1 MKIENYTEAPK
12 KSLYNSGTLEDL
24 ITEISTNVTRE
35 DLRRDSTVMSCISVL
50 SGYIASMSLQLF
62 KTREKDSRRIN
73 NDLTELL
80 KRPNILYNYFD
91 FIKEALQEMLINKEV
106 FIKISTKK
114 GQVIGLDIIKNATL
128 FETSKQYFVGGMIN
142 NQTVKVNYAN
152 CLHFRDS
159 FDRFKALENIIAT
172 KKSVSKLIN
181 RSYDSN
187 LQNVIKGIIT
197 VEGEALSDD
206 TKIYLKRAF
215 NKVLNSGEDNIAV
228 LEEGMK
234 FDSIQGNG
242 VQSYSFA
249 ESQVKEILAIQDDKI
264 HQIFNVPK
272 VLTSIS
278 EGSYNLSEAQKSL
291 FIESLLPVIKMIEN
305 EMTYKLLTS
314 IERETMYFRINYESI
329 LRGSSLDRANFYKTM
344 KETGLM
350 TIEEIRAKENLPY
363 IDGTDDLMA
372 SLNYVP
378 LSEWKEYVTRRDTVT
393 SVPSGTEQ

>member
-1 MKIENYTEAPK
+1 MKIENYTEATK

-62 KTREKDSRRIN
+62 KTREKDSIRIN

>member
-1 MKIENYTEAPK
+1 
-12 KSLYNSGTLEDL
+12 LEDL

-62 KTREKDSRRIN
+62 KTREKDSIRIN

>member
-62 KTREKDSRRIN
+62 KTREKDSIRIN

-278 EGSYNLSEAQKSL
+278 EGSYNLSEVQKSL

>member
-62 KTREKDSRRIN
+62 KTREKDSIRIN

-187 LQNVIKGIIT
+187 LQNVIKVIIT

>member
-24 ITEISTNVTRE
+24 ITEISTNVTKE

-62 KTREKDSRRIN
+62 KTREKDSIRIN

-305 EMTYKLLTS
+305 EMTYKLLTI

>member
-1 MKIENYTEAPK
+1 M
-12 KSLYNSGTLEDL
+12 
-24 ITEISTNVTRE
+24 
-35 DLRRDSTVMSCISVL
+35 L

-62 KTREKDSRRIN
+62 KTREKDLIRIN

-106 FIKISTKK
+106 LIKISTKK

>member
-24 ITEISTNVTRE
+24 ITEISTNVTKE

-62 KTREKDSRRIN
+62 KTREKDSIRIN

-128 FETSKQYFVGGMIN
+128 FEISKQYFVGGMIN

-305 EMTYKLLTS
+305 EMTYKLLTI

>member
-24 ITEISTNVTRE
+24 ITEISTNVTKE

-62 KTREKDSRRIN
+62 KTREKDSIRIN

>member
-1 MKIENYTEAPK
+1 MKIENYTEATK

-24 ITEISTNVTRE
+24 ITEISTNVTKE

-62 KTREKDSRRIN
+62 KTREKDSIRIN

>member
-62 KTREKDSRRIN
+62 KTREKDSIRIN

-242 VQSYSFA
+242 VQSYSFE

>member
-62 KTREKDSRRIN
+62 KTREKDSIRIN